1 MVSINEIQWSSWREY
16 PIGIPEMK
24 TELLLVFMAG
34 VVLALFL
41 IVIEIAAMRKRAS
54 RIRIRLLHLYQS
66 GRILRF
72 LIEIFAIAVF
82 FMVQPLIVAFLV
94 TKALDN
100 VNPDFSKHVIQQLR
114 EIFSN

>member
-1 MVSINEIQWSSWREY
+1 
-16 PIGIPEMK
+16 MK

-54 RIRIRLLHLYQS
+54 RIRARLIRLYQS
-66 GRILRF
+66 GRILR
-72 LIEIFAIAVF
+72 LPIEVFVIAAF
-82 FMVQPLIVAFLV
+82 FIIQPVIVAFLV

-100 VNPDFSKHVIQQLR
+100 LYPDFSKHVIL
-114 EIFSN
+114 EIRQVFSI